1 MNPKLRSAIE
11 LAKEAHKGQLRQ
23 NGDDYV
29 EHPIA
34 VLRILMEAGLDLPL
48 EAYLAAVLHDIL
60 EETEISEEEL
70 RIFAGEEVAEVV
82 KALTKGEEYYR
93 LPRSVRDHK
102 YLERIAA
109 LEKKYP
115 YILLIKMADK
125 IHNLETL
132 DGLLKARREK
142 ILHETQTTCLPFFR
156 ARLHASDDAGEGTYE
171 MLFHRMEKV
180 LEGHMAHLVSDVRH
194 AEPH

>member
-1 MNPKLRSAIE
+1 MNPKLCSAIE

-48 EAYLAAVLHDIL
+48 EAYLAAVLHDVL

-70 RIFAGEEVAEVV
+70 RVFAGEEVVEVV

-93 LPRSVRDHK
+93 LPRSVRDHR
-102 YLERIAA
+102 YCERIAA

-125 IHNLETL
+125 IHNLETI
-132 DGLLKARREK
+132 DGLLKARRDK
-142 ILHETQTTCLPFFR
+142 ILRETQTTCLPFFR
-156 ARLHASDDAGEGTYE
+156 AHLHTSDSVGGGTYE
-171 MLFHRMEKV
+171 TLLHRMEKV
-180 LEGHMAHLVSDVRH
+180 LEKHMVNSNGYITA
-194 AEPH
+194 